1 MCGTVDKYK
10 VGVSSSLVFWN
21 EGVWEC
27 VYLMCVSLWLG
38 IIVEF
43 KDIEEKYNKL
53 IVENEDSVV
62 FYYKIR

>member
-1 MCGTVDKYK
+1 MCGIVDKYK
-10 VGVSSSLVFWN
+10 VGVSSLVFWS

>member
-1 MCGTVDKYK
+1 ME
-10 VGVSSSLVFWN
+10 W
-21 EGVWEC
+21 GVWEC
-27 VYLMCVSLWLG
+27 VYLMCVGLWLG